1 MRLINN
7 YLEFVSKKNSQIAL
21 FILLNI
27 CGLIFIFLPY
37 DIFNN
42 MLDLYFSYDVETVYN
57 NYVAIGEDG
66 RHINLY
72 SILILDTIY
81 PILYT
86 SLVLGAFEKLYS
98 RQHTFIFMIP
108 VLAFFLDISENL
120 QLAYMNLTFTN
131 LNVFQVMVASACT
144 SLKWIVVST
153 MILLLLIG
161 VIKKNFSV

>member
-7 YLEFVSKKNSQIAL
+7 YLEFVSKKNSQIIL

-27 CGLIFIFLPY
+27 CGLIFIFLPH
-37 DIFNN
+37 DIFKY
-42 MLDLYFSYDVETVYN
+42 MLDLYLSYDVETVYS

-86 SLVLGAFEKLYS
+86 SLILGAFVKLYS
-98 RQHTFIFMIP
+98 RQHAFIFMIP

-120 QLAYMNLTFTN
+120 QLAYMNLTFMN
-131 LNVFQVMVASACT
+131 LNAFQVMVASTCT
-144 SLKWIVVST
+144 SLKWIAVSA

-161 VIKKNFSV
+161 LIKKRF

>member
-1 MRLINN
+1 MLKN
-7 YLEFVSKKNSQIAL
+7 YIEFISKKNSQIAL

-42 MLDLYFSYDVETVYN
+42 MLDLYFSYDVETVYS
-57 NYVAIGEDG
+57 NYEAIGEQG

-86 SLVLGAFEKLYS
+86 SLIFGAFVKLFP
-98 RQHTFIFMIP
+98 RENKLIFMVPIL
-108 VLAFFLDISENL
+108 VFFLDISENI
-120 QLAYMNLTFTN
+120 QLAYMNLNFMS
-131 LNVFQVMVASACT
+131 LNSFQVMAASACT
-144 SLKWIVVST
+144 SSKWIAISI
-153 MILLLLIG
+153 MLLLLIIG
-161 VIKKNFSV
+161 VIKKRF

>member
-7 YLEFVSKKNSQIAL
+7 YLELVSKKNSQIIL

-37 DIFNN
+37 DIFKY
-42 MLDLYFSYDVETVYN
+42 MLDLYLFYDVETVYS

-81 PILYT
+81 PILYN
-86 SLVLGAFEKLYS
+86 SLILGAFVKLYS
-98 RQHTFIFMIP
+98 RQHTFMLMIP
-108 VLAFFLDISENL
+108 ILAFFLDISENL
-120 QLAYMNLTFTN
+120 QLAYMNLTFMH
-131 LNVFQVMVASACT
+131 LNTFQVMVASACT

-161 VIKKNFSV
+161 VIKKKS

>member
-7 YLEFVSKKNSQIAL
+7 YLELISKKNSQIIL

-37 DIFNN
+37 DIFKY
-42 MLDLYFSYDVETVYN
+42 MLDLHLYYDAETVYS

-72 SILILDTIY
+72 STLILDTMY

-86 SLVLGAFEKLYS
+86 SLILGAFVKLYS

-120 QLAYMNLTFTN
+120 QLAYMNLTFMH
-131 LNVFQVMVASACT
+131 LNTFQVMVASACT
-144 SLKWIVVST
+144 SLKWIVLST

-161 VIKKNFSV
+161 VIKKKS